1 MLRSFQGSGVYYHSR
16 PTDFREWLNSSVCRA
31 GLGDILLGESGEK
44 GEEKR
49 EKRGRAKE
57 RKRISCLLILRVM
70 TTPGIFH
77 SFL

>member
-1 MLRSFQGSGVYYHSR
+1 LITRSKPGCIAQ
-16 PTDFREWLNSSVCRA
+16 C
-31 GLGDILLGESGEK
+31 GLGDKLLGESGEK

-49 EKRGRAKE
+49 EKRGGAKE